1 MYPSRTRSLSR
12 IHLSAQISGGEL
24 TLKRVRV
31 YGGVESK
38 AWNNMPELK
47 GLLVLIVEDELF
59 IADLVQEML
68 IDLGCVPIGPAT
80 T

>member
-1 MYPSRTRSLSR
+1 
-12 IHLSAQISGGEL
+12 
-24 TLKRVRV
+24 
-31 YGGVESK
+31 
-38 AWNNMPELK
+38 MPELK